1 MKRVAALVL
10 TLAAPAVLSFLLS
23 GVSGSSGPN
32 YAAFAQVV
40 AAALVALTAGA
51 WYAQR
56 WTAVATVVFVWLLIL
71 TIISL
76 TVVDLMVGFAM
87 TQAWS

>member
-1 MKRVAALVL
+1 MKQVASLVL
-10 TLAAPAVLSFLLS
+10 TLAAPAALSFVVAR
-23 GVSGSSGPN
+23 VSGSSGPN
-32 YAAFAQVV
+32 YAAFAQAV
-40 AAALVALTAGA
+40 AATLVALTAGA

-56 WTAVATVVFVWLLIL
+56 WTVVATVLFVRLLIL

>member
-1 MKRVAALVL
+1 MKRVALL
-10 TLAAPAVLSFLLS
+10 FLSLAAPAAGSLLLPEPF
-23 GVSGSSGPN
+23 GSPGPN
-32 YAAFAQVV
+32 PAAVTGAV
-40 AAALVALTAGA
+40 AATLVTLTAGA

-56 WTAVATVVFVWLLIL
+56 WAAVATLVFVWLLIL

-76 TVVDLMVGFAM
+76 IVADLMVGFAM